1 MKKLAFL
8 ISISLFFLLSACGGG
23 GGGSSSAGGAVN
35 GITMP
40 SQVSAVTAN

>member
-1 MKKLAFL
+1 MKKLAFVAL
-8 ISISLFFLLSACGGG
+8 VSVFLGLTACGGG
-23 GGGSSSAGGAVN
+23 GGSSAGGAVN